1 MENYFNLDI
10 VEFLGLLLAAVAVI
24 TVIFSIFLVIN
35 YRSKNKISDTHSNES
50 NNKKHFELLTPVILK
65 RIENV
70 TKIVEE
76 KRHVQII
83 ESEPEPKNKVVDDFK
98 VEENAKVE
106 QVDFDIEKD
115 KETDA
120 EEKNERDISERYKI
134 ENRFL
139 RKPKSS

>member
-83 ESEPEPKNKVVDDFK
+83 ESDPEPINKVVDDLK